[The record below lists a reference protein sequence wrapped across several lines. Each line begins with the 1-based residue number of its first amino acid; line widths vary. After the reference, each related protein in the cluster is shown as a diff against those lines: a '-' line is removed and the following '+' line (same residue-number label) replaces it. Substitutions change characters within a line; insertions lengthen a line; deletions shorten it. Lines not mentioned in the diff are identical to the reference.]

1 MIVGRMSRDASSPL
15 KAYIH
20 QHAWLQYAS
29 VALTAAA
36 ALYSE
41 HRQSVDAQ
49 QRDSATT
56 LYETNIQ
63 TTINYFTQRSA
74 ADRPQPGLSLL
85 SNVSLFVVYWL
96 KNQIPVPYQQ
106 HRQAPTDNNKRAHCT
121 QSAKPKPSC
130 MAGFGFVHVYCHQSV
145 LSSALAMALVFFSY

>member
-1 MIVGRMSRDASSPL
+1 VAVIAGRMSRDANSPL

-41 HRQSVDAQ
+41 HHHSVDAQ
-49 QRDSATT
+49 HTHSATQ

-63 TTINYFTQRSA
+63 TTINYFTHRTA
-74 ADRPQPGLSLL
+74 VDHPQPGLSLL
-85 SNVSLFVVYWL
+85 SVVCVCDLLADKSKNTSAIPATLVS
-96 KNQIPVPYQQ
+96 
-106 HRQAPTDNNKRAHCT
+106 TD
-121 QSAKPKPSC
+121 
-130 MAGFGFVHVYCHQSV
+130 
-145 LSSALAMALVFFSY
+145 